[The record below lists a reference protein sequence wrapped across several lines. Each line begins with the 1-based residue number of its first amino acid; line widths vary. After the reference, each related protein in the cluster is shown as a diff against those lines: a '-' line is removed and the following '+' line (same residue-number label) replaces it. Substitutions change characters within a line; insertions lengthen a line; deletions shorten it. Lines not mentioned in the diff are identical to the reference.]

1 MSRASSRV
9 LYRRLGIA
17 WSNDGSQNS
26 RPLGRSGV
34 IRAHL
39 QTSSVPQVSPSI
51 VKAGVPCLRNVEYPL
66 AEVRFFVLEILFG
79 GLSRIAMF
87 DFCSLRRP
95 QYETLRCQHCDSLE
109 GNNRM
114 GQAEAQRHFLH
125 AVHACKPGALLDLV
139 TVHGIGEFF
148 VKWLARVRQ
157 FVKRMSTTV
166 ALMRVDVITDAPSAL
181 EASHFDRQSSRQSH
195 FAGARTDC

>member
-17 WSNDGSQNS
+17 WSNGGSQNG

-39 QTSSVPQVSPSI
+39 QTSCVPQVPPSSI
-51 VKAGVPCLRNVEYPL
+51 QAGVPCLGNVEYSL
-66 AEVRFFVLEILFG
+66 AEIRSFVLEILFG

-95 QYETLRCQHCDSLE
+95 QYETLRSQHCDSLE

-114 GQAEAQRHFLH
+114 GQAEAQRDFLH
-125 AVHACKPGALLDLV
+125 ASHARKRSRSHTGLV
-139 TVHGIGEFF
+139 NFLQSGS
-148 VKWLARVRQ
+148 LAFGR
-157 FVKRMSTTV
+157 
-166 ALMRVDVITDAPSAL
+166 L
-181 EASHFDRQSSRQSH
+181 SSECQQVSL
-195 FAGARTDC
+195 